1 MRRLTAVLYQCLGLD
16 HLRLALLAEGAGF
29 DWVLAGLWAIDAAEV
44 SDQAGSGALMD
55 DLERQL
61 ALLADEVE
69 IGFDQHK
76 AFAFALRYYEA
87 RLAQETKMASDRYA
101 RTND

>member
-1 MRRLTAVLYQCLGLD
+1 
-16 HLRLALLAEGAGF
+16 
-29 DWVLAGLWAIDAAEV
+29 
-44 SDQAGSGALMD
+44 MD

-76 AFAFALRYYEA
+76 AFAFALRYHEA